1 MAVPHYNYYPVAGS
15 VVDASDGRVSW
26 NGRQWMLKGKQYK
39 MPSSHRLIGRAG
51 GPLSGW
57 TYDWKQKAWME
68 PSAPPVSPAPVVRP
82 TPRPAPQPVPP
93 TQISTI
99 KQEVKIVEKKSPLE
113 SLIKHP
119 VAPVVGGVL
128 VVASYL
134 TDEPVPPTFPAG
146 LSEATAQQW
155 QMVYNQNQQ
164 RFARR
169 MELYKDMGMVL
180 LGYSSAQT
188 ILDALPGVAT
198 NDNGY
203 ARLAARKL

>member
-1 MAVPHYNYYPVAGS
+1 MAVPHLNYYPPAGS

-26 NGRQWMLKGKQYK
+26 NGRQWVLKGKQYK
-39 MPSSHRLIGRAG
+39 MPSSHRLIGRPG

-68 PSAPPVSPAPVVRP
+68 PSAPAVTLAPATRSVPTVVRP
-82 TPRPAPQPVPP
+82 SSP
-93 TQISTI
+93 STV
-99 KQEVKIVEKKSPLE
+99 KTEVKIVEKKSPLE

-128 VVASYL
+128 VAAAYL

-146 LSEATAQQW
+146 LPEATAQQW

-164 RFARR
+164 RFQRR
-169 MELYKDMGMVL
+169 MDLYKDLGMVL

-188 ILDALPGVAT
+188 ILDALPGST
-198 NDNGY
+198 SSES
-203 ARLAARKL
+203 ARLVARKM